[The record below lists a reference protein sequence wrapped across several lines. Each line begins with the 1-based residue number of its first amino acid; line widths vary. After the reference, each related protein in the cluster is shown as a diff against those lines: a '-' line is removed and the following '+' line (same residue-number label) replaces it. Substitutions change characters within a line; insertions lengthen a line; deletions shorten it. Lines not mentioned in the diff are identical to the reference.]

1 MKISTLRDWVR
12 ELPRL
17 ASARL
22 VPADSPAVADQD
34 QHKVRFWVLGVVIS
48 VLGVIALAL
57 HLAKEV
63 TFDTPALVLAF
74 IVLAPWL
81 ALFLDNATLPGGWR
95 LEFRRLETT
104 QRRQR
109 AELDTIKFLLENA
122 LTRWERTHL
131 EALNAAEAFHYSWQK
146 NFEAELTR
154 LLALEFIER
163 QSNKGFRSAKADRRP
178 DNDLRQHFR
187 VTDRGKDYLARL
199 EERLEEADQIG
210 GPHDRA
216 ATAGQPGPQ

>member
-1 MKISTLRDWVR
+1 MSLSTLRDR
-12 ELPRL
+12 IGELPRRT
-17 ASARL
+17 SAHLGRT
-22 VPADSPAVADQD
+22 DSQAGSDD
-34 QHKVRFWVLGVVIS
+34 DRYKVRFWALGVVIS

-109 AELDTIKFLLENA
+109 AELDTIKFLLENT
-122 LTRWERTHL
+122 LTKWERTHL
-131 EALNAAEAFHYSWQK
+131 EALNSADSFHYNWQR

-163 QSNKGFRSAKADRRP
+163 QPNKGFRSAKADRRP